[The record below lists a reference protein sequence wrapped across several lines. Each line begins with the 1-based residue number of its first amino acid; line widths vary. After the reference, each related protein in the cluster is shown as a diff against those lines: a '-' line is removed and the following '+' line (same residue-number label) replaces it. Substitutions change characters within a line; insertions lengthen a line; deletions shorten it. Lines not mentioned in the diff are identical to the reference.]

1 MDIQKLNEEFEK
13 VLMEEYEQDKLNP
26 LMEFADLTPKETNLK
41 CVIWVDGPRNMK
53 HGKRIKFQNNTSN
66 KLNGGELIPITIS
79 DNPDIP
85 EKLKNKVQVKQKEL
99 NRIKQWILL
108 NKEVLTDYAD
118 GKITTGDLYKSIRPL
133 ND

>member
-1 MDIQKLNEEFEK
+1 MDIHELNK
-13 VLMEEYEQDKLNP
+13 NLSDLHVEEYESGRQQPIMK
-26 LMEFADLTPKETNLK
+26 FADLTPKETNLV

-53 HGKRIKFQNNTSN
+53 HGRRIKFQNNTAN

-79 DNPDIP
+79 DSPDIP
-85 EKLKNKVQVKQKEL
+85 DKLKSKVQVKQKEV

-108 NKEVLTDYAD
+108 NKQVLIDYAD
-118 GKITTGDLYKSIRPL
+118 GKITTGDLYKSIQPL